1 MLTMCVLHMY
11 LLPYVCSLD
20 RERRQKDQASILSP
34 LQSGTKEKTQN
45 VAEVN
50 REQEAQ
56 KQNAIPETLPKAVPG
71 SPLPGKKNWVVGKFG
86 RVLPVVY
93 LRRRDRKKIAKF
105 DPSKTTHCLKKIKPE
120 ESTIAVSELTWNL
133 ESEKEIVNDGLENL
147 LKIKGKKQKN
157 VKRKEGDETS
167 GTYCDV
173 DNGLEKHKK
182 KASEDT
188 SRIDYVPFPSAAQS
202 SNLLPVVD
210 GDLESDSSTSHSDAD
225 QHSIT
230 KRKSNTLS
238 NTEENSLGT
247 SDNSTAST
255 PPSSDADP
263 IVSSLS
269 KNSASVELD
278 QTPKKKTKLSL
289 RTSTTIQN
297 KNNPVNSKLSK
308 QGNVTVQVTDDEHL
322 SDENSST
329 NKNSSDSSD
338 EASDVESS
346 GCEGVIKTN
355 RDQIS
360 SEIDTKLSNSE
371 DLPLNSPRTKDESK
385 VADNSH
391 KQKHSNEKRLDAL
404 QEKKKNVLAQRNV
417 IKDALKDLDS
427 STQSLDGKKHIVFSD
442 EEEDE
447 SDDKATLEKAPY
459 SVGDKVSI

>member
-1 MLTMCVLHMY
+1 MY
-11 LLPYVCSLD
+11 LLPCVCRLD
-20 RERRQKDQASILSP
+20 RERQQKDQASILSP

-45 VAEVN
+45 VAEAN
-50 REQEAQ
+50 REHEAQ

-71 SPLPGKKNWVVGKFG
+71 TPLPGKKNWVVGKFG

-133 ESEKEIVNDGLENL
+133 ESEKEIVNDDLGNL

-157 VKRKEGDETS
+157 VKQKEGEET
-167 GTYCDV
+167 GTNYDV
-173 DNGLEKHKK
+173 NNGLEKHKK
-182 KASEDT
+182 KANDDK
-188 SRIDYVPFPSAAQS
+188 SRINNVPLPSATQS
-202 SNLLPVVD
+202 SKLLPVVD

-225 QHSIT
+225 QHSNT
-230 KRKSNTLS
+230 KRKRNASS
-238 NTEENSLGT
+238 NTEENS
-247 SDNSTAST
+247 SDTFDSSTAST
-255 PPSSDADP
+255 PSSGDVDP

-278 QTPKKKTKLSL
+278 ATPRKKTKLSL
-289 RTSTTIQN
+289 RESSSCTIMQN
-297 KNNPVNSKLSK
+297 KNNHVNSKLSK
-308 QGNVTVQVTDDEHL
+308 QDNVTVQVTDDEHL
-322 SDENSST
+322 PDENSST

-338 EASDVESS
+338 EASDIESS

-427 STQSLDGKKHIVFSD
+427 GTQSLDGKKHIVFSD
-442 EEEDE
+442 GEEDE
-447 SDDKATLEKAPY
+447 SDDKALEKAPY

>member
-1 MLTMCVLHMY
+1 MY
-11 LLPYVCSLD
+11 LLSYVCRLE
-20 RERRQKDQASILSP
+20 RERQQKDQASILSP
-34 LQSGTKEKTQN
+34 LQSGTKNE
-45 VAEVN
+45 AN
-50 REQEAQ
+50 REQETQ

-71 SPLPGKKNWVVGKFG
+71 TPLPGKKNWVVGKFG

-133 ESEKEIVNDGLENL
+133 ESEKEIHLVNGSSGNL
-147 LKIKGKKQKN
+147 LKMKGKKHKN
-157 VKRKEGDETS
+157 VKRKEGEET
-167 GTYCDV
+167 GTYYDV
-173 DNGLEKHKK
+173 DNGLEKHNK
-182 KASEDT
+182 KANEDT
-188 SRIDYVPFPSAAQS
+188 SRINNVPFPSATQS
-202 SNLLPVVD
+202 SKLLPVVD

-230 KRKSNTLS
+230 KRKRNASS
-238 NTEENSLGT
+238 NTEENNPDASDSST
-247 SDNSTAST
+247 SSTL
-255 PPSSDADP
+255 PSSDADP

-278 QTPKKKTKLSL
+278 ATPRKKTKLSL
-289 RTSTTIQN
+289 RESSSCTIMQN
-297 KNNPVNSKLSK
+297 KNNHVNSKLSK

-338 EASDVESS
+338 EASDIESS

-427 STQSLDGKKHIVFSD
+427 GTQSLDGKKHIVFSD
-442 EEEDE
+442 GEEDE
-447 SDDKATLEKAPY
+447 SDDKALEKAPY
-459 SVGDKVSI
+459 SVRDKVSI